1 MEVEIRQRAQLS
13 QIGAKGV
20 GEEMQVVAGDTIVV
34 EEEVGLGAKEGILVV
49 AEDRVATRDSITWFA
64 TNMECMAI

>member
-1 MEVEIRQRAQLS
+1 
-13 QIGAKGV
+13 
-20 GEEMQVVAGDTIVV
+20 MQVVAGGTMVV
-34 EEEVGLGAKEGILVV
+34 EDEVGLGLEEGILVV